1 MLTEILIKNQFF
13 FNSKYL
19 LRHNF
24 TRGVII
30 LFFQRE
36 KTIKMF
42 KNGSSIIGR
51 QLSRDSVNP
60 ITKSLHRM
68 DISGIWPPIPT
79 PFETQSPADK

>member
-1 MLTEILIKNQFF
+1 
-13 FNSKYL
+13 
-19 LRHNF
+19 
-24 TRGVII
+24 
-30 LFFQRE
+30 
-36 KTIKMF
+36 MF